1 MYILPDYTFSPGEA
15 GVGTITVPG
24 TLALENFGIIVNVT
38 RGSILYSPTE
48 GQAGATL
55 SQEEGFTI
63 LTLEQRTTYCD
74 PDDDLQI
81 AVYSTGG
88 GGGSD
93 EILSGIGEDTSSI
106 DSKIPELSEGRIPVD
121 IGGASVTIEGDV
133 TVSNEVEVKNDSNN
147 PIPTLPAG
155 IIDAGNGYSGTLTEN
170 QVFTGTGIEV
180 SPKYGTISVCIFSS
194 HASAS
199 FGLKFQASID
209 NVNWE
214 TIEEYNYLAST
225 GLQSYSFSPSGRYFR
240 IQYTNGATAT
250 TKTAIF
256 TALRSGYTK
265 SSSHRIGDVIN
276 GEQDAELV
284 KAVLAAMKPNGD
296 FTDIHCTAGGNLKVS
311 VEEVEGTLPTSVPV
325 RVPTTT
331 SVSSSATSV
340 PILASNANRKG
351 FSISN
356 ISTSKLY
363 LSFTDPAT
371 TANCFIE
378 LPAGAFLLL
387 DQQLI
392 VSNAIYGIW
401 ASANGA
407 AQVTEYV

>member
-1 MYILPDYTFSPGEA
+1 MAPFYDNPGQKNDEAINIAGGKTFQVIQLADSEGNIIDPLA
-15 GVGTITVPG
+15 GQDITV
-24 TLALENFGIIVNVT
+24 EV
-38 RGSILYSPTE
+38 GSSVEINNDE
-48 GQAGATL
+48 GH
-55 SQEEGFTI
+55 
-63 LTLEQRTTYCD
+63 
-74 PDDDLQI
+74 
-81 AVYSTGG
+81 
-88 GGGSD
+88 
-93 EILSGIGEDTSSI
+93 
-106 DSKIPELSEGRIPVD
+106 
-121 IGGASVTIEGDV
+121 
-133 TVSNEVEVKNDSNN
+133 
-147 PIPTLPAG
+147 PIP
-155 IIDAGNGYSGTLTEN
+155 IISSGVIDTGNGYSGTMTGG

-240 IQYTNGATAT
+240 IQYTNGATET
-250 TKTAIF
+250 TKTVIF

-325 RVPTTT
+325 RVPTTI

-340 PILASNANRKG
+340 QILASNANRKG
-351 FSISN
+351 LSIAN
-356 ISTSKLY
+356 DSTSVLR
-363 LSFTDPAT
+363 LSYATPAT
-371 TANCFIE
+371 SANAFIVMQ
-378 LPAGAFLLL
+378 PGSFLLL
-387 DQQLI
+387 DQQMI
-392 VSNAIYGIW
+392 IGNTIYGIW
-401 ASANGA
+401 ASANGT